1 MRGLSAIASRVDS
14 DYSDQL
20 LSTSMKSQRDRQLG
34 VALNRTNGVCL

>member
-14 DYSDQL
+14 DYSDQ